1 MSLYKSTEGIL
12 YSLSS
17 YDDHIYSSYDDHI
30 GFAGFYD
37 GSDDDVQ
44 HLGFGIPQVHQVS
57 FMFSLSQW
65 RVRLDDRNLKF
76 S

>member
-1 MSLYKSTEGIL
+1 MSLHKSTEGIL
-12 YSLSS
+12 
-17 YDDHIYSSYDDHI
+17 YSSYDDHI
-30 GFAGFYD
+30 GFAGLYD

-57 FMFSLSQW
+57 FIFSLSQW
-65 RVRLDDRNLKF
+65 RVRINVNFRKF